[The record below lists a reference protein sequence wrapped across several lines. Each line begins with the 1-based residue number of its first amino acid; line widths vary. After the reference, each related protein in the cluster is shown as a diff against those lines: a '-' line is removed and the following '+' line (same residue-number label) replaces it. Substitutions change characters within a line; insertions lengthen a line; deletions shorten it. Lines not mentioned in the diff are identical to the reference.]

1 VVEGVEDLVAEEE
14 EVVVAEDL
22 HLEIGLSA
30 QQTPSA

>member
-1 VVEGVEDLVAEEE
+1 VVEGVEDLVAEE